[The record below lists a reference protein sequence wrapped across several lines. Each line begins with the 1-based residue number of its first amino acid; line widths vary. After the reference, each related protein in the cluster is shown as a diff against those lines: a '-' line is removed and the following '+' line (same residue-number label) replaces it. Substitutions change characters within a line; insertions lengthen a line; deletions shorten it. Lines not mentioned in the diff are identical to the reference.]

1 VKTPIMMK
9 NHRKKMIWW
18 LYYDI
23 K

>member
-9 NHRKKMIWW
+9 KHRKKMIWW